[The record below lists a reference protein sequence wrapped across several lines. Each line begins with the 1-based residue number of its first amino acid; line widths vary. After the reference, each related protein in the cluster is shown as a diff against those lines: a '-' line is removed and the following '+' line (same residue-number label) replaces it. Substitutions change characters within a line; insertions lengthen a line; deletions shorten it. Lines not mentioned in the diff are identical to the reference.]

1 MNLPNFCSRLVVEV
15 SGMEGLFILDE
26 PLIYYSAFLGREIRV
41 PKGFPTDFASIP
53 RLLQNIIQ
61 VNGKHRPAA
70 VVHDYLCALVD
81 HDLSWTVP
89 GMPELTQGM
98 ADKVFR
104 EAMKCLDVEFVESSV
119 MYRMVRGYQKTKAWL
134 KGETY

>member
-1 MNLPNFCSRLVVEV
+1 VHLPGFCSECVVRVGSE
-15 SGMEGLFILDE
+15 EGIFTLTE
-26 PLIYYSAFLGREIRV
+26 PLIFYSVFLSREIHV
-41 PKGFPTDFASIP
+41 PVGFDTDFASIP

-61 VNGKHRPAA
+61 VNGKHRRAA
-70 VVHDYLCALVD
+70 VVHDYLCVQIDNGVTDWSLPAN
-81 HDLSWTVP
+81 
-89 GMPELTQGM
+89 LTQGM

-119 MYRMVRGYQKTKAWL
+119 MYRMVRRYQKTKAWF

>member
-1 MNLPNFCSRLVVEV
+1 VNLPGFCSRLVVEV
-15 SGMEGLFILDE
+15 GAMEGIFILDE
-26 PLIYYSAFLGREIRV
+26 PLIYYSAFLGREIEV
-41 PKGFPTDFASIP
+41 PKGLETDFASIP

-61 VNGKHRPAA
+61 VNGKHRRAA
-70 VVHDYLCALVD
+70 VVHDYLCVQIDNGVTDWSLPAN
-81 HDLSWTVP
+81 
-89 GMPELTQGM
+89 LTQGM

-119 MYRMVRGYQKTKAWL
+119 MYRMVRRYQKTKAWL